1 MLKIKNRKRY
11 VRKQKADTS
20 KDDELD
26 LLGDKDMDSFTGS
39 RADLEDA
46 ADNLFPSPPC
56 PQLYNRKWS
65 LSSKNPWVLSLTFNC
80 NSKWGFSRPLCLRP

>member
-26 LLGDKDMDSFTGS
+26 LVGDEDVESFTGS
-39 RADLEDA
+39 QADLEGSS
-46 ADNLFPSPPC
+46 DNLFASPP
-56 PQLYNRKWS
+56 
-65 LSSKNPWVLSLTFNC
+65 
-80 NSKWGFSRPLCLRP
+80 RP